1 MKKVLLTLC
10 AVMLSFA
17 SFAQVGGYFTPLYG
31 EDYGFGPYTDTNT
44 VVANMRTLL
53 NNRPRPN
60 HAPVVSIVGQAN
72 VVAGQTA
79 TFTAQIVSIDPVTSI
94 SWNLPDGTPSTS
106 SSATV
111 NVTWATGGTKTISC
125 TVTNTT
131 GSTTATLDVNVRDG
145 WSWGDE
151 MDYTDGG
158 DMVSAL
164 GLQSGAEFQ
173 WGVVYPASLL
183 TGRNYV
189 TKVSAY
195 INDGVTGT
203 YTVRIYQGGTTAP
216 TTLVYE
222 NPFTVTE
229 SGQYVDFTIPGG
241 LNIDQTQ
248 SLWVTLSTSGYAAS
262 YTTYNG
268 DPNSTYL
275 TLNNQWYT
283 MSEATSGSY
292 EGTWMI
298 KTTTSATAPAFD
310 FILNGPTSGTAGSQ
324 LTFAIAGRS
333 DATYNWTFED
343 GTPATATGTTA
354 TASWALGGDYTVS
367 VTGIIDGTTITKTM
381 DVNIFSC
388 DITLPYSMGF
398 ESTDPVDCWTF
409 VDADGDGFGW
419 VLNSE
424 YNFSTVN
431 TGSGSLMS
439 ASYINGEGALTPDNW
454 AISPAIE
461 VPSTG
466 ATIEWYSG
474 ALDASYANDYYSVL
488 VSTTNNS
495 TSSFTQTLYAGQNEA
510 AAFTHHSVSLTQ
522 FAGQTIY
529 IAFRHHNCTDVY
541 WLAIDDISI
550 NIDGAAAPQLAANNI
565 TTDANML
572 KSYSRNLLSID
583 PKSPAAKNGAKS
595 DPEWLPIQGHF
606 TCNDIDGN
614 SISSEAILASGK
626 CIVIDYSATWC
637 SWCWVMHENGTL
649 DAIHHQL
656 GDQIYVIWA
665 DVDPSTTVSQIRGQ
679 GSTQGDWTNGGTI
692 PYPIIN
698 DDATEALVGSDYVT
712 GYPTVV
718 LVVPGANSNNIN
730 TVEMTDV
737 TLYPNPTSGSLYIAA
752 DNVREVSIIDING
765 RTVMSSNATTIDMS
779 SLNNGIYF
787 VRVITDNGTATKK
800 IVKK

>member
-1 MKKVLLTLC
+1 
-10 AVMLSFA
+10 
-17 SFAQVGGYFTPLYG
+17 
-31 EDYGFGPYTDTNT
+31 
-44 VVANMRTLL
+44 
-53 NNRPRPN
+53 
-60 HAPVVSIVGQAN
+60 
-72 VVAGQTA
+72 
-79 TFTAQIVSIDPVTSI
+79 
-94 SWNLPDGTPSTS
+94 
-106 SSATV
+106 
-111 NVTWATGGTKTISC
+111 
-125 TVTNTT
+125 
-131 GSTTATLDVNVRDG
+131 
-145 WSWGDE
+145 
-151 MDYTDGG
+151 
-158 DMVSAL
+158 
-164 GLQSGAEFQ
+164 
-173 WGVVYPASLL
+173 
-183 TGRNYV
+183 
-189 TKVSAY
+189 
-195 INDGVTGT
+195 
-203 YTVRIYQGGTTAP
+203 
-216 TTLVYE
+216 
-222 NPFTVTE
+222 
-229 SGQYVDFTIPGG
+229 
-241 LNIDQTQ
+241 
-248 SLWVTLSTSGYAAS
+248 
-262 YTTYNG
+262 
-268 DPNSTYL
+268 
-275 TLNNQWYT
+275 
-283 MSEATSGSY
+283 
-292 EGTWMI
+292 
-298 KTTTSATAPAFD
+298 
-310 FILNGPTSGTAGSQ
+310 
-324 LTFAIAGRS
+324 
-333 DATYNWTFED
+333 
-343 GTPATATGTTA
+343 
-354 TASWALGGDYTVS
+354 
-367 VTGIIDGTTITKTM
+367 
-381 DVNIFSC
+381 
-388 DITLPYSMGF
+388 MGF

-637 SWCWVMHENGTL
+637 QWCWVMHENGTL

>member
-94 SWNLPDGTPSTS
+94 SWNLPDGTPATS
-106 SSATV
+106 SSTTV
-111 NVTWATGGTKTISC
+111 NVTWTTGGTKTISC

-145 WSWGDE
+145 WNWGDE
-151 MDYTDGG
+151 MSYCEDNEYSSSIGAGG
-158 DMVSAL
+158 NIT
-164 GLQSGAEFQ
+164 
-173 WGVVYPASLL
+173 WGVVFPAANMA
-183 TGRNYV
+183 GRNYLTQV
-189 TKVSAY
+189 KLYTAY
-195 INDGVTGT
+195 AGD
-203 YTVRIYQGGTTAP
+203 YTFEIYQGGESAPQTLLHTQTATITTTGAYTTIDILGGVALDP
-216 TTLVYE
+216 TK
-222 NPFTVTE
+222 
-229 SGQYVDFTIPGG
+229 
-241 LNIDQTQ
+241 
-248 SLWVTLSTSGYAAS
+248 SLWVAVTNSGVSYPAAGVD
-262 YTTYNG
+262 YVG
-268 DPNSTYL
+268 DPNGSLVFYNGVWQPVYE
-275 TLNNQWYT
+275 LN
-283 MSEATSGSY
+283 EALQY
-292 EGTWMI
+292 TWMI
-298 KTTTSATAPAFD
+298 KAVTSATAPVFD
-310 FILNGPTSGTAGSQ
+310 FAINGPSTGIPGSTCNFSITGPSDGTYSW
-324 LTFAIAGRS
+324 S
-333 DATYNWTFED
+333 FED
-343 GTPATATGTTA
+343 GTPTTATGTTA
-354 TASWALGGDYTVS
+354 TASWTLPGDYTVTVAGS
-367 VTGIIDGTTITKTM
+367 RGGSNVTHTLDITIF
-381 DVNIFSC
+381 DC

-461 VPSTG
+461 VPSAG

-474 ALDASYANDYYSVL
+474 ALDADYANDYYSVL

-637 SWCWVMHENGTL
+637 QWCWVMHENGTL